1 MRREAEAMKTADGE
15 RFDPKTGEI
24 FEYETGG
31 AAGRPKR
38 RLTAEEKAIR
48 DERHARKGAMLRA
61 LEALTP
67 ALVHE
72 SDPALRDARELID
85 VSRARSAKPLLE
97 LPRLSGRGFPG
108 SALVLSAR
116 EYDGANGGE
125 DHGPYVLACATY
137 HDGASFKCRTR
148 GVAIRREE
156 LRPVAAML
164 ARYADELDG
173 IDAGR
178 K

>member
-1 MRREAEAMKTADGE
+1 MKRDDDVTKTADGE
-15 RFDPKTGEI
+15 RFDPETGEV
-24 FEYETGG
+24 FESATRGPGG
-31 AAGRPKR
+31 RAKR
-38 RLTAEEKAIR
+38 KLTPEEKTVKEQR
-48 DERHARKGAMLRA
+48 DARKGAMLRA
-61 LEALTP
+61 LEAMTP

-85 VSRARSAKPLLE
+85 VSLARSAKPLLE

-156 LRPVAAML
+156 LRPVATTL